1 MAEFWGD
8 EAAIGRQMRLLARQ
22 DLFARSPW
30 LAYGSRLL
38 VVVDPATEVSSEISD
53 IVEEDGIV
61 ALVLAGQAEVDAW
74 ATRHLGASW
83 EVHSWDAF
91 MGEAA
96 RIVPASEE
104 VIAARSLPKGWT
116 ARPVRVPDDE
126 EVAKMQGLNAL
137 CGVSSSPGFALRGEN
152 VPALNIVIEDEDR
165 RLMAMAHATMMFHP
179 QGAYGDTA
187 FIGLVSV
194 DPEARGLG
202 LGVYAN
208 ALCIVESC
216 KALGCRR
223 VTEFVARD
231 NPASRAMVTRCGLH
245 LDDALVAAIASRG
258 GGRFTR

>member
-8 EAAIGRQMRLLARQ
+8 EAAVERQKRLLARK
-22 DLFARSPW
+22 DVFVRSPW

-38 VVVDPATEVSSEISD
+38 VVVDPAPERWPEFSD
-53 IVEEDGIV
+53 MVEEDGIV
-61 ALVLAGQAEVDAW
+61 ALVLMSEAEVDAW
-74 ATRHLGASW
+74 AARHLGAAW

-91 MGEAA
+91 MGDAE
-96 RIVPASEE
+96 RIVSASED
-104 VIAARSLPKGWT
+104 VVAARSLPEGWT
-116 ARPVRVPDDE
+116 ARAVMVPDAE
-126 EVAKMQGLNAL
+126 EVAKMQALNAL
-137 CGVSSSPGFALRGEN
+137 CGVSSSPAFAFRGEN
-152 VPALNIVIEDEDR
+152 VPALNVLIEDGEQ

-179 QGAYGDTA
+179 GGAFGDTA

-208 ALCIVESC
+208 ALCIVESR
-216 KALGCRR
+216 KALGWGR

-231 NPASRAMVTRCGLH
+231 NPASRAMVGRCGLH